1 MQIDAGGFKEV
12 SISERINMRFYA
24 QARNLPNHPNF
35 TNPQMNLDNANYGKI
50 RGLNGNAYSRLIT
63 AGVRLN
69 F

>member
-1 MQIDAGGFKEV
+1 L
-12 SISERINMRFYA
+12 RFYA

-35 TNPQMNLDNANYGKI
+35 TNPQMNMDNADFGKI

-63 AGVRLN
+63 AGARII